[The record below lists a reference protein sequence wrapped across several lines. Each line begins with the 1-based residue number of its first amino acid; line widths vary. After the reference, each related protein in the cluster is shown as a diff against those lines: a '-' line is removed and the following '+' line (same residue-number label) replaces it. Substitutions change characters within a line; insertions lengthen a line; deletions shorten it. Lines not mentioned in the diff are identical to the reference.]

1 MEELVLQSIVFS
13 VSDVLRAMEEEEE
26 KEEVIVLLACCSIAC
41 VVLR

>member
-26 KEEVIVLLACCSIAC
+26 VIVLLACCSIAC